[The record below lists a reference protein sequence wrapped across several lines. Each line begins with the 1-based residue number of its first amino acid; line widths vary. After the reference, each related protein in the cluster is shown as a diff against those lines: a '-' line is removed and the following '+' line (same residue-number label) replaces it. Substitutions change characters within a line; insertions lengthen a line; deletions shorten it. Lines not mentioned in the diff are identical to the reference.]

1 MAMLRHWAS
10 RREFARGCVGP
21 SGVCAHARHTGR
33 PDVQAPFVPPP
44 PRGLRKEGIPREH
57 ALENQMS
64 PNRTAS
70 ALRTEHASKLRQER
84 RGCVLHHATRHRGI
98 AGHSRLANTA
108 DRGQVHMRGFQYGT
122 CRFLRE
128 SFTHLTT
135 VRCSCRQRVLLVG
148 APLRMLVD
156 NFSGRAR
163 APPPS
168 HRKPSA
174 PCTGV
179 LHDEERVRSEVRSE
193 PAHRAAWARLTGLMC
208 RRGNN
213 REGTGEEP
221 RRDAPCECCRT
232 NGTPPPKACHSD
244 EVVATRRATGFPR
257 AELLLLLGS

>member
-1 MAMLRHWAS
+1 LWRCSGIGRLGVSVLGDAWVGQGYMCARSAHGDARAS
-10 RREFARGCVGP
+10 V
-21 SGVCAHARHTGR
+21 
-33 PDVQAPFVPPP
+33 
-44 PRGLRKEGIPREH
+44 RKEYQGTCRTIF
-57 ALENQMS
+57 LQNQVS

-193 PAHRAAWARLTGLMC
+193 PAHRAAWARLTG
-208 RRGNN
+208 
-213 REGTGEEP
+213 
-221 RRDAPCECCRT
+221 
-232 NGTPPPKACHSD
+232 
-244 EVVATRRATGFPR
+244 
-257 AELLLLLGS
+257 